1 MAEEKRKFMD
11 LSEFLGERPEPPPP
25 APKPKPPVE
34 EVPKPEPEPEPETES
49 KAARQPVLY
58 ELLLRRALTM
68 LQRCQFGANQK
79 CPVCYLQGRHT
90 PDCPIPPLL
99 DDLSDYL
106 SVRF

>member
-11 LSEFLGERPEPPPP
+11 LSEFLGERPAPPPP

-49 KAARQPVLY
+49 KAAIQPVLY
-58 ELLLRRALTM
+58 ELLRALTM

-106 SVRF
+106 SAMF